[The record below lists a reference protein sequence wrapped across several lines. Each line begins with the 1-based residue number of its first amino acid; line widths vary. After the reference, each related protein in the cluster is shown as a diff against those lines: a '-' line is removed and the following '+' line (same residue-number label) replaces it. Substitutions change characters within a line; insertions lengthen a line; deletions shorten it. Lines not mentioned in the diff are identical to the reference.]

1 MPEMED
7 DLPPTLD
14 AIEEALTRNYEE
26 FDSLRAEWNREWQR
40 NIATRRQR
48 RCRARKANGTPAVN
62 ESAA

>member
-26 FDSLRAEWNREWQR
+26 FDHLRAEWGREWQR
-40 NIATRRQR
+40 AIATRRQR
-48 RCRARKANGTPAVN
+48 RHRAHKANGTPDAT
-62 ESAA
+62 EDAA